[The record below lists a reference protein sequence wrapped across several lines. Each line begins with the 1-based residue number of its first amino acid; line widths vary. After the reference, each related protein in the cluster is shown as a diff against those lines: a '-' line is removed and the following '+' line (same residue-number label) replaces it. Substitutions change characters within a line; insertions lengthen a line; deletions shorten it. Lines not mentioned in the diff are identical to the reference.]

1 MSKSTATI
9 LSLIAAFGCGTPRT
23 PDAGVAPLLPTPVP
37 VASVQPVSTAPVL
50 SPPAPPNPLDDV
62 KPACRGAS
70 LSFDTDESA
79 ADCRYPAK
87 GADVL
92 PSPPATDVEVTAS
105 VVEKSI
111 APGGTATVVVTTTNK
126 SAEPLL
132 LYIDQT
138 CDDEP
143 AFWIRVLDAKGK
155 RVDYV
160 SHKNCS
166 ANMFGCTR
174 RVIRIV
180 LEPGGSLRQ
189 KRSFMAKVTKL
200 VADCGEVVAGS
211 MGPGRYVLRV
221 VTGFRDETDTR
232 RRAEAILVVK

>member
-1 MSKSTATI
+1 M
-9 LSLIAAFGCGTPRT
+9 AAFGCGTPHA

-37 VASVQPVSTAPVL
+37 VASVQPVSTAPL
-50 SPPAPPNPLDDV
+50 PSPPAAPNPLDDV
-62 KPACRGAS
+62 KPACRGAA

-79 ADCRYPAK
+79 SDCRYPAK
-87 GADVL
+87 GFDVL
-92 PSPPATDVEVTAS
+92 PSPPATDVEVTAT

-111 APGGTATVVVTTTNK
+111 RPGGTATVVVTTTNK
-126 SAEPLL
+126 SPDPLL

-138 CDDEP
+138 CDDNP
-143 AFWIRVLDAKGK
+143 FFWVRVLDTTGK

-160 SHKNCS
+160 SHKNCN

-189 KRSFMAKVTKL
+189 KRSFIAKVTKL
-200 VADCGEVVAGS
+200 VADCGEMVAGS
-211 MGPGRYVLRV
+211 IAPGRYVLRV

-232 RRAEAILVVK
+232 RRAEAILIVK